1 MSPGKSPLV
10 LILLKAV
17 KIVLL
22 RFRSSHPEVSLPAA
36 GVLKIYSKFTG
47 EHQCRSVI
55 SIKLLATSFRK
66 NTSEG
71 LLLKVKGVISYLLI
85 NIFI

>member
-1 MSPGKSPLV
+1 MSAEKSPLV

-22 RFRSSHPEVSLPAA
+22 RLSSSHPEVSLPK

-55 SIKLLATSFRK
+55 SIKLLAI
-66 NTSEG
+66 
-71 LLLKVKGVISYLLI
+71 LLKSQFDMGDLL
-85 NIFI
+85 

>member
-22 RFRSSHPEVSLPAA
+22 RFRSSHPEVSLPE

-47 EHQCRSVI
+47 EHQCRSAI
-55 SIKLLATSFRK
+55 SIKLLATSFLK

>member
-22 RFRSSHPEVSLPAA
+22 RFRSSHPEVPLPE

>member
-1 MSPGKSPLV
+1 MSAEKSPLV

-22 RFRSSHPEVSLPAA
+22 RLSSSHPEVSLPK

-47 EHQCRSVI
+47 EHQCRSVS
-55 SIKLLATSFRK
+55 SIKLLAI
-66 NTSEG
+66 
-71 LLLKVKGVISYLLI
+71 LLKSQFDMDDLL
-85 NIFI
+85 